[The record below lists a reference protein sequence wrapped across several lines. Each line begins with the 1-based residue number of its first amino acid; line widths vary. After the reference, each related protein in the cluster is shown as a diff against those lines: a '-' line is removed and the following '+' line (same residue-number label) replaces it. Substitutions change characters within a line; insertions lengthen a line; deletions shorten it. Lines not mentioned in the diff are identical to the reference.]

1 MRWPPAP
8 FFFPPLLRIFFV
20 SVTPPFASEKTATI
34 HEKVVLSCCRTFMS
48 KLSAWYI
55 IEQKVGDDDCE
66 LSLQLP
72 LLFAGDAISLSRPA
86 DADNFQRKPSKFPI
100 FLRNSCAEQ

>member
-1 MRWPPAP
+1 
-8 FFFPPLLRIFFV
+8 
-20 SVTPPFASEKTATI
+20 
-34 HEKVVLSCCRTFMS
+34 MS